1 MNAPGQ
7 FHFLKV
13 PNNED
18 DETSPSCGDGTEFS
32 FQFKRGTD
40 ANLKKVVVEFG
51 GGLICHDAITCGY
64 LFGTGHNHLRTPWY
78 DGFPSHP
85 SISLSSCSGFATPI
99 LQKVT
104 LDSLEKN
111 GLTEEDILFGA
122 RTGKYSYVNN
132 DDGVDKEKHR
142 NPKKWR
148 QLLNE
153 AAESWSYIYV
163 PQCTADAHLGAQPD
177 PINYQRGKNILHRGG
192 YNLLAI

>member
-18 DETSPSCGDGTEFS
+18 DQTSPSCGDGTEFS

-51 GGLICHDAITCGY
+51 GGLMCHDEITCGY
-64 LFGTGHNHLRTPWY
+64 LFDNGHNDLRTPWY

-99 LQKVT
+99 IQKVV
-104 LDSLEKN
+104 LDSLENN
-111 GLTEEDILFGA
+111 GLSEEDILFGA
-122 RTGKYSYVNN
+122 RTGKYSYGNLN
-132 DDGVDKEKHR
+132 DGINQEKHHD
-142 NPKKWR
+142 PQKWLK
-148 QLLNE
+148 LLNE
-153 AAESWSYIYV
+153 PAESWSYIYV
-163 PQCTADAHLGAQPD
+163 LQCTADAHLGAQPH
-177 PINYQRGKNILHRGG
+177 PIIYQGRNKILHQGG
-192 YNLLAI
+192 